1 MQKKPYWL
9 ALIALIAVG
18 AVWIYTVGQSAGE
31 LLALLAAAPPQPVVA
46 VEVPSEP
53 LSAPLRAQR
62 GHEARAAEPS
72 VVAAEPAPRRVG
84 PPAAELAP
92 AVYADAGDDPSA
104 DGAEPIDHPEVTDPH
119 LRKLLQPAW
128 DD

>member
-18 AVWIYTVGQSAGE
+18 AVWIYAVGQSAGE
-31 LLALLAAAPPQPVVA
+31 LLALLAAAPTQPVVA
-46 VEVPSEP
+46 VEAPSEP
-53 LSAPLRAQR
+53 LTAPLGAQR
-62 GHEARAAEPS
+62 GHEAPVAEPS
-72 VVAAEPAPRRVG
+72 VVAAEPAPRRVD
-84 PPAAELAP
+84 PP
-92 AVYADAGDDPSA
+92 AVYADAGDDPIA
-104 DGAEPIDHPEVTDPH
+104 DGAEPIEHPEVTDPH